1 MNIFSSCMSKKAV
14 EKVVE
19 PTPVPKKRKNMFC
32 KNMFCKKNILKKQII
47 HEEPTPQTTDI
58 CNCFVVPE

>member
-1 MNIFSSCMSKKAV
+1 MSKKVV

-32 KNMFCKKNILKKQII
+32 KKNVLKKQII

>member
-1 MNIFSSCMSKKAV
+1 MNIFSSCMSKKVV

-32 KNMFCKKNILKKQII
+32 KKNVLKKQII